1 MSEPVILSY
10 YSHRGTIYYTPT
22 NLYAHKL
29 SPATL
34 PAPPCRPR
42 QRRPHSIHITRLP
55 AGFVPFDLRPS
66 PPPKPQKQPSRF
78 RLELRKLASREN
90 AKRVL
95 GSVFS
100 PFSSNPSTAT
110 SSAASSTRSESPGLG
125 GPSPR
130 TSLSLGPSDPNTI
143 FARRAAAAG
152 TLPANPPVTMPRPS
166 LSDTANGSTPRDS
179 FGGGNTP
186 RASFS
191 AGGAPRSRSGSAAPS
206 YKAVNSAETEK
217 PVCSGNGVACY
228 INLAEP
234 VIFLTG
240 LDHDGTTRDSGSNT
254 TSILRGK
261 LILNVTKNVKIKAV
275 TMKFTGRARTEWP
288 EGIPPEKT
296 NLFEEDSLRTQVL
309 PFFNA
314 LYEGSESGFGAMCNY
329 ALRGDKSANSSV
341 TNLALDS
348 TESSGGFSLP
358 GITNRSSRSSTLL
371 SAKEQKRLSLQS
383 NQSRSFTKSE
393 SPFGP
398 SPQQKGFKIF
408 YLGIYEYN
416 FELPIDNN
424 SPESLKLVLASVKWQ
439 LEVLVERAGTFKQ
452 NLQGFKEIPV
462 IRSPSEDSLELVE
475 PISISR
481 RWEDQ
486 LYYEI
491 MISGKSFPLGSKIPI
506 AFKLMPLA
514 KVQVHKI
521 KVYISENIDYYAKNR
536 KVTRRETQ
544 RKILLFEKSAGKP
557 LAKEYQPSEVR
568 ITRGGEQAPEERSH
582 NREYEQNRRRIE
594 AQRNNLEPE
603 PLPEPTDNL
612 LGDIDLGLPS
622 LLGSTEL
629 EIDVQLPTCEMMAKD
644 RTKKLTHDCTWK
656 NVDVHHWIK
665 IVLRI
670 SRLDADDPTGKKR
683 RHFEISIDS
692 PISLLNCRAT
702 QANLALPSYSD
713 GNSSLLSQ
721 QHVCGCPNS
730 ELATPPAMS
739 GLENQNP
746 SNGNGPF
753 AGNENA
759 LPDLARP
766 PQAHLSTNA
775 AAGVQRPIHLIR
787 APSFNPPPFDAEEA
801 PPPMVT
807 PPPLYDHV
815 VGTPSHDGLADY
827 FDRLSYFEN
836 ADSDDDEGLNRVTS
850 RGRVNVVNPRT
861 PGGRLA
867 RSMEIDRNFMNAA
880 MDNIANNGARTP
892 TQEASGPHLTLP
904 SH

>member
-1 MSEPVILSY
+1 MSEPVTLSY
-10 YSHRGTIYYTPT
+10 HSHRGTIYYTPA
-22 NLYAHKL
+22 NLYAHNL
-29 SPATL
+29 VPATL

-66 PPPKPQKQPSRF
+66 PPPKPPKQPSRF

-100 PFSSNPSTAT
+100 PFSSSNPSTAT

-125 GPSPR
+125 GSSPR
-130 TSLSLGPSDPNTI
+130 TSLSLGSSDPNTI
-143 FARRAAAAG
+143 FARRAAAAVAS
-152 TLPANPPVTMPRPS
+152 PAPADSPVTMPRPS
-166 LSDTANGSTPRDS
+166 LADTTNGSHPRDNI
-179 FGGGNTP
+179 GGGNTP
-186 RASFS
+186 RNSFS
-191 AGGAPRSRSGSAAPS
+191 AGAGPRSRSGSAAPS
-206 YKAVNSAETEK
+206 YKAANSTETEK

-296 NLFEEDSLRTQVL
+296 ILFEEDSLRTQVL

-314 LYEGSESGFGAMCNY
+314 LYEGSETGFGAMCNY
-329 ALRGDKSANSSV
+329 VLRGDKSANSSV
-341 TNLALDS
+341 TNLALDAP
-348 TESSGGFSLP
+348 ESSSGFSLP
-358 GITNRSSRSSTLL
+358 GITNRSSRSSTILT
-371 SAKEQKRLSLQS
+371 AREAKRLSLQS

-393 SPFGP
+393 SPYGP
-398 SPQQKGFKIF
+398 SPQQKGFKTF
-408 YLGIYEYN
+408 YPGIYEYN

-536 KVTRRETQ
+536 KVTRRETP

-568 ITRGGEQAPEERSH
+568 ITRGGEQQPEERSH
-582 NREYEQNRRRIE
+582 NREYEQNRRRLE
-594 AQRNNLEPE
+594 AQRNQVEPE

-612 LGDIDLGLPS
+612 LGDIELGLPS

-629 EIDVQLPTCEMMAKD
+629 EIDVQLPTCETIAKD

-670 SRLDADDPTGKKR
+670 SRLDAEDPTGKKR

-692 PISLLNCRAT
+692 PISLLSCRAT
-702 QANLALPSYSD
+702 QANLALPSYSH
-713 GNSSLLSQ
+713 GSSNLLSQ

-730 ELATPPAMS
+730 ELATPPAIS
-739 GLENQNP
+739 GLDNQNDP
-746 SNGNGPF
+746 NGNGGF
-753 AGNENA
+753 SGSENA

-775 AAGVQRPIHLIR
+775 ASGVQRPIHLIR

-836 ADSDDDEGLNRVTS
+836 QDSDDDEGLERATS

-880 MDNIANNGARTP
+880 VANNGATTP
-892 TQEASGPHLTLP
+892 TQPSGPRLTLP